1 MSRMKSR
8 CKVLCTSRVYVVR
21 SRYFY
26 CICGGPCKA
35 MRGAIPVSGRLN
47 PTVSHVSH
55 KTWGNNISFHWRKP
69 VFCTHFIVKEDGGEK
84 GQIVLFFPAR
94 YMTQKKPSFR
104 CGTERTIKKNDLL
117 SFWRIFESPL
127 NKHQRS
133 FRIRAT
139 IHWLLFNHER
149 RIFEKQTSI
158 TSRVRTYV
166 AVGSQI
172 KVCITR

>member
-104 CGTERTIKKNDLL
+104 CGTERENNKEEWSLVLL
-117 SFWRIFESPL
+117 KDFRKPFEQASKILSYPRHNPL
-127 NKHQRS
+127 ITFQSRKENIWKANK
-133 FRIRAT
+133 
-139 IHWLLFNHER
+139 
-149 RIFEKQTSI
+149 
-158 TSRVRTYV
+158 YY
-166 AVGSQI
+166 
-172 KVCITR
+172 